1 MNEDDRKQAKAV
13 KKEKRKA
20 FRRLAVRALPEI
32 RTFQMFTKLTIMLLT
47 SSLPRSS
54 QDSLSRPRTVDSTI
68 DVIITDNVSM
78 AETLKNKIR
87 DTDINE
93 CLIRRFETIRGSRE
107 LFCDITDRIYLYV
120 MREAGLQISTP
131 ETTD

>member
-47 SSLPRSS
+47 VILAKIVTR
-54 QDSLSRPRTVDSTI
+54 LLESTS
-68 DVIITDNVSM
+68 DGRQHDR
-78 AETLKNKIR
+78 R
-87 DTDINE
+87 DHHRQRLHGGDAKE
-93 CLIRRFETIRGSRE
+93 
-107 LFCDITDRIYLYV
+107 
-120 MREAGLQISTP
+120 
-131 ETTD
+131 